1 MQKENKSAMFI
12 QYRIAQWYSHLND
25 QQGQGLLEY
34 VLLIS
39 LIAITLLG
47 SLMSFKDILYN
58 ILTSIPVLS
67 S

>member
-1 MQKENKSAMFI
+1 MFI
-12 QYRIAQWYSHLND
+12 QYRIAQWFSRLND
-25 QQGQGLLEY
+25 QEGQGLLEY

-47 SLMSFKDILYN
+47 SLMSFKDIIYN

>member
-1 MQKENKSAMFI
+1 MQKENKIAMFI
-12 QYRIAQWYSHLND
+12 QYRIAQWYSRLND

-47 SLMSFKDILYN
+47 SLMSFKDIIYN

>member
-1 MQKENKSAMFI
+1 MFI
-12 QYRIAQWYSHLND
+12 QYRIAQWFSRLND
-25 QQGQGLLEY
+25 QEGQGLLEY
-34 VLLIS
+34 VLLVS

>member
-1 MQKENKSAMFI
+1 MFI
-12 QYRIAQWYSHLND
+12 QYRIAQWFSRLND
-25 QQGQGLLEY
+25 QEGQGLLEY
-34 VLLIS
+34 VLLVS

-47 SLMSFKDILYN
+47 SLMSLKDIIYN

>member
-1 MQKENKSAMFI
+1 MFI
-12 QYRIAQWYSHLND
+12 QYRIAQWYSRLND

-47 SLMSFKDILYN
+47 SLMSFKDIIYN

>member
-1 MQKENKSAMFI
+1 MFI
-12 QYRIAQWYSHLND
+12 QYRIAQWYSRLND

-58 ILTSIPVLS
+58 ILTLVSAK
-67 S
+67 

>member
-1 MQKENKSAMFI
+1 MFI

-58 ILTSIPVLS
+58 ILTLVSAK
-67 S
+67 

>member
-1 MQKENKSAMFI
+1 MFI
-12 QYRIAQWYSHLND
+12 QYRIAQWYSRLND